1 MPNTINR
8 QISTNS
14 SALAQSLNLNISVLV
29 ELSVGDLAD
38 NYPEI
43 FKNYGAIS
51 FAHDKAFYAL
61 AVLESAAG
69 YFIGT
74 WNDGG
79 PQRESEQYFKSK
91 DLAKHALD
99 TGNWSQWLPWYM

>member
-1 MPNTINR
+1 MSKTVNR
-8 QISTNS
+8 QMSNNS
-14 SALAQSLNLNISVLV
+14 IALAQSLNLNISVLV
-29 ELSVGDLAD
+29 ELSAGDLAD

-51 FAHDKAFYAL
+51 FAHDKEFYPL

-79 PQRESEQYFKSK
+79 PQRESEHYFKSK
-91 DLAKHALD
+91 DLAKIALNS
-99 TGNWSQWLPWYM
+99 GNWSQWLPWYM